1 MLRQLGF
8 QFASLFTVLST
19 LLLSACGS
27 PEVADNDDAK
37 PSAPKL
43 ELATLTDQELS
54 NGWIS
59 LFDGQTLFG
68 WVPQGDADWRVE
80 DGAIVVSSGQKCL
93 LCTSCYFDS
102 YVLRVDFRAD
112 KETNSGIFLRTAA
125 EVGPDD
131 VTTKCY
137 ELNIAPDDNPFP
149 TGSLVKRAKVEGS
162 YQSDDWQTYE
172 VTVDGAEVTV
182 NVDDETILQ
191 YNDPD
196 PIATGFIGLQHNS
209 GKVAFRNI
217 KLKPLG
223 LESIFNGEDLS
234 GWKDDQAKESKFS
247 VTEEGYLNV
256 KNGRGQLESEGEYG
270 DFVLQLEC
278 ISNKQ
283 HLNSGIFFRCIPGD
297 VMNGYESQIHNGFED
312 SDRQKPMDWGTGGIF
327 KRQVARIVAA
337 DDLKWFH
344 KTLIVQGPHIAVW
357 VNGMHVT
364 DWTDNRQPNE
374 NPRRGLRT
382 EPGTIMIQGH
392 DPTTDLSF
400 RNLEIANSPAP

>member
-1 MLRQLGF
+1 M
-8 QFASLFTVLST
+8 
-19 LLLSACGS
+19 
-27 PEVADNDDAK
+27 
-37 PSAPKL
+37 
-43 ELATLTDQELS
+43 
-54 NGWIS
+54 
-59 LFDGQTLFG
+59 
-68 WVPQGDADWRVE
+68 
-80 DGAIVVSSGQKCL
+80 
-93 LCTSCYFDS
+93 
-102 YVLRVDFRAD
+102 
-112 KETNSGIFLRTAA
+112 
-125 EVGPDD
+125 
-131 VTTKCY
+131 
-137 ELNIAPDDNPFP
+137 
-149 TGSLVKRAKVEGS
+149 
-162 YQSDDWQTYE
+162 
-172 VTVDGAEVTV
+172 
-182 NVDDETILQ
+182 
-191 YNDPD
+191 
-196 PIATGFIGLQHNS
+196 
-209 GKVAFRNI
+209 
-217 KLKPLG
+217 
-223 LESIFNGEDLS
+223 
-234 GWKDDQAKESKFS
+234 
-247 VTEEGYLNV
+247 
-256 KNGRGQLESEGEYG
+256 G